1 MDDEIRSKVSRYLTL
16 RDGING
22 LITRALRYLPSLR
35 YLLDLIKSA
44 GLNISNAI
52 AAISSAA

>member
-16 RDGING
+16 LDGIKG
-22 LITRALRYLPSLR
+22 LITRALRYFPSLR

-44 GLNISNAI
+44 GLNISKAI